1 MVLRILGVLGMVAL
15 LGGCEYLGLG
25 DYCEELPEDSYCTGQ
40 KNPTIFD

>member
-1 MVLRILGVLGMVAL
+1 MVVAMVAV

-25 DYCEELPEDSYCTGQ
+25 DYCEELPEDGFCTGP